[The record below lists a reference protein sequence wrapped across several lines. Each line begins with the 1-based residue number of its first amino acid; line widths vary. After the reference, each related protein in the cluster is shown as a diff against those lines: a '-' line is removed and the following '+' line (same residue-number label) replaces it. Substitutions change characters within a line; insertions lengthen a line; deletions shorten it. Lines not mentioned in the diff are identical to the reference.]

1 MPADTSSPLQ
11 VAEKLLQPE
20 QPLPLMAS
28 ESMVPFR
35 DHVIAKH
42 FVLVQDTTCMDDGRC
57 AAAVSH
63 KPAHI
68 AATTRPRMQDNSFT
82 RLTC

>member
-1 MPADTSSPLQ
+1 MPADTSSPQQ

-20 QPLPLMAS
+20 QALPLMAS

-42 FVLVQDTTCMDDGRC
+42 FVLVQDTTCMEDGR
-57 AAAVSH
+57 
-63 KPAHI
+63 
-68 AATTRPRMQDNSFT
+68 
-82 RLTC
+82 